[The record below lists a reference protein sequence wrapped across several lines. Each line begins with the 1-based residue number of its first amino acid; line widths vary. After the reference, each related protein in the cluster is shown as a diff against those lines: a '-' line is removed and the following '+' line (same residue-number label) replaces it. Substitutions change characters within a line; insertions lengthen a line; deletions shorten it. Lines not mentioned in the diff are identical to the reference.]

1 MFQFT
6 VLHVFL
12 RPKMVRR
19 LIPWRPQVMLTL
31 WGLAILIGEEAP
43 VMAIEIGMWS
53 SMDWYELCW
62 LINPWTSLLYQW
74 IGLRENLQETMV
86 FTI

>member
-1 MFQFT
+1 MYVYIYIYYPSMFQFT

-12 RPKMVRR
+12 PPKMVRR

-43 VMAIEIGMWS
+43 VMAIEIGM
-53 SMDWYELCW
+53 
-62 LINPWTSLLYQW
+62 
-74 IGLRENLQETMV
+74 
-86 FTI
+86 